1 MIDNNKARGRKLL
14 IKKILVPFDNS
25 EYSEK
30 SLAYAVNLANLVFQ
44 GNRGKPT
51 VNILLLHVIQ
61 ELPITKSLLDKP
73 VKAREGKATSLSQ
86 HALAIYS
93 EIEDNIKKVIKE
105 KINKFESTEGV
116 KLEYTILY
124 GNPANEIV
132 DYSIK
137 NKVDLLIMGS
147 NGLQGLAKIKGL
159 GSVSRKVSER
169 ISCPI
174 TIIR

>member
-1 MIDNNKARGRKLL
+1 M
-14 IKKILVPFDNS
+14 
-25 EYSEK
+25 
-30 SLAYAVNLANLVFQ
+30 
-44 GNRGKPT
+44 
-51 VNILLLHVIQ
+51 
-61 ELPITKSLLDKP
+61 
-73 VKAREGKATSLSQ
+73 SQ
-86 HALAIYS
+86 HALSIYS
-93 EIEDNIKKVIKE
+93 EMEDDIKKVINE
-105 KINKFESTEGV
+105 KINTFESTEGV

-132 DYSIK
+132 DYAKK

-147 NGLQGLAKIKGL
+147 NGLQGLDKIKGL